1 MALTSKVLRPLRKGV
16 KAYHIAKGARK
27 INRSYE
33 SVSRP
38 LWLFEIT
45 KEHFGGNV
53 SVYLPLP
60 VDVKTVSSLFGVYS
74 TVSSTKDVSE
84 SIVELIRKGKRFS
97 SSPLNVQVVSILKL
111 YVTLYKILWFLLENQ
126 GVTKASVCAGLPLLM
141 ALIDYMNFIISYM

>member
-16 KAYHIAKGARK
+16 KAYRIAKGARK

-38 LWLFEIT
+38 FWLFEIT

-53 SVYLPLP
+53 SAYVPLPL
-60 VDVKTVSSLFGVYS
+60 DFKSVSALFGVYN

-84 SIVELIRKGKRFS
+84 SVVELIRKGKRFS
-97 SSPLNVQVVSILKL
+97 SSPVNVQLVTILKL
-111 YVTLYKILWFLLENQ
+111 YVTLYKLVWFLLENQ
-126 GVTKASVCAGLPLLM
+126 GVTKSSVCVAFPLLM
-141 ALIDYMNFIISYM
+141 AIIDYINFLISYM